1 MLYNNLVSVDVV
13 LIIWSRPAIGFF
25 LSLIVFLN
33 HGWHI
38 LSEFV
43 SCSLKWGFFLSEHF
57 DSSVR
62 GHDM

>member
-1 MLYNNLVSVDVV
+1 MLYNNPVSVDIV
-13 LIIWSRPAIGFF
+13 LIIWSRSAIGFF

-43 SCSLKWGFFLSEHF
+43 SCSLKWVFF
-57 DSSVR
+57 SVR
-62 GHDM
+62 AF

>member
-1 MLYNNLVSVDVV
+1 MLYNNPVSVDVV

-25 LSLIVFLN
+25 LSLIFLN

-43 SCSLKWGFFLSEHF
+43 SRSLKWGVFLSEHF